1 MAALRS
7 FLRKRCS
14 TCNELMMTRRLIST
28 EPIIDSSSFAQRL
41 RDLPKDLPGTKIK
54 REVSQLIGRT
64 PLVFLN
70 KVTEGSGAYIAV
82 KQEMMQPTSSI
93 KDRPAFAMINDAEK
107 KNLISPGKTTLIEP
121 TSGNMGISMAFMAAM
136 KGYKMVLTMPS
147 YTSLERRVTMR
158 AFGADLILTDPTKGM
173 GGTVK
178 KAYDLLE
185 STPNAFMLQQFS
197 NPANTQVHFETTG
210 PEIWEDTLGKVDI
223 FVMGIGS
230 GGTVSGVGQYLKSQ
244 NPNVQIYGVE
254 PAESN
259 VLNGGKPGP
268 HHITGN
274 GVGFKPDILDMDV
287 MEKVLEVSS
296 EDAVNMARE
305 LALKEGLMV
314 GISSGANTVAA
325 LRLAR
330 MPENKG
336 KLIVTVHPSFGER
349 YLSSVL
355 FQELRNE
362 AENMQPVIIEGKK
375 YLAAQFCIWCSRVS
389 SKLPLMAALR
399 SFLTKRCLT
408 YNELMMTRRLMST
421 EPIIDSP
428 SFAQRLRDL
437 RTDLLDT
444 KIKREVY
451 QLIGR
456 TPLVF
461 LNKVTEGCGA
471 YIAVKQEMMMPT
483 ASIKDRPAFSMITD
497 AEKKNLISPGK
508 TTLIEPTSG
517 NMGISMAFMAAMR
530 GYKMVLTMPSYT
542 SLERRVTM
550 RAFGAGLV
558 LTDPTKGMEG
568 TVKKAYGLLE
578 STPNAF
584 MLQQFSNPANTQAH
598 FETTGPEIWE
608 DTLGKVDIFVM
619 GIGSGGTVS
628 GVGQYLKS
636 QNPNVKIYGVEP
648 AESNVLNGG
657 KPGPHHITGNGVG
670 FKPDILDMDVMEK
683 VLEVSSEDAV
693 NMARELALKE
703 GLLVGISSGAN
714 AIAALRLAR
723 MPENK
728 GKLIV
733 TVLPSF
739 GERYLSSVLFQE
751 LRREAENLQPVAV
764 D

>member
-7 FLRKRCS
+7 FLR
-14 TCNELMMTRRLIST
+14 
-28 EPIIDSSSFAQRL
+28 
-41 RDLPKDLPGTKIK
+41 
-54 REVSQLIGRT
+54 
-64 PLVFLN
+64 
-70 KVTEGSGAYIAV
+70 
-82 KQEMMQPTSSI
+82 
-93 KDRPAFAMINDAEK
+93 
-107 KNLISPGKTTLIEP
+107 
-121 TSGNMGISMAFMAAM
+121 
-136 KGYKMVLTMPS
+136 
-147 YTSLERRVTMR
+147 
-158 AFGADLILTDPTKGM
+158 
-173 GGTVK
+173 
-178 KAYDLLE
+178 
-185 STPNAFMLQQFS
+185 
-197 NPANTQVHFETTG
+197 
-210 PEIWEDTLGKVDI
+210 
-223 FVMGIGS
+223 
-230 GGTVSGVGQYLKSQ
+230 
-244 NPNVQIYGVE
+244 
-254 PAESN
+254 
-259 VLNGGKPGP
+259 
-268 HHITGN
+268 
-274 GVGFKPDILDMDV
+274 
-287 MEKVLEVSS
+287 
-296 EDAVNMARE
+296 
-305 LALKEGLMV
+305 
-314 GISSGANTVAA
+314 
-325 LRLAR
+325 
-330 MPENKG
+330 
-336 KLIVTVHPSFGER
+336 
-349 YLSSVL
+349 
-355 FQELRNE
+355 
-362 AENMQPVIIEGKK
+362 
-375 YLAAQFCIWCSRVS
+375 
-389 SKLPLMAALR
+389 
-399 SFLTKRCLT
+399 KRCLT
-408 YNELMMTRRLMST
+408 YNELMMTRRLVST

-437 RTDLLDT
+437 PTHLLDT

-471 YIAVKQEMMMPT
+471 YIAAKQEMMMPT

-517 NMGISMAFMAAMR
+517 NMGISMAFMAAIK

-568 TVKKAYGLLE
+568 AVKKAYELLE

-657 KPGPHHITGNGVG
+657 KPGDSKDNEESLSWKLHFLILSITTGPHHITGNGVG

-751 LRREAENLQPVAV
+751 LRKEAENLQPVAV

>member
-7 FLRKRCS
+7 LLTKKS
-14 TCNELMMTRRLIST
+14 LACNELMMTGRRLVST
-28 EPIIDSSSFAQRL
+28 EPVIDSPSFAQRL

-54 REVSQLIGRT
+54 REVSQLIGKT

-70 KVTEGSGAYIAV
+70 KVTDGCGAYIAV

-93 KDRPAFAMINDAEK
+93 KDRPAVAMINDAEK

-178 KAYDLLE
+178 KAYELLE

-244 NPNVQIYGVE
+244 NPNVKIYGVE

-259 VLNGGKPGP
+259 ILNGGKPGP

-355 FQELRNE
+355 FQELRKE
-362 AENMQPVIIEGKK
+362 AENMQPV
-375 YLAAQFCIWCSRVS
+375 
-389 SKLPLMAALR
+389 
-399 SFLTKRCLT
+399 
-408 YNELMMTRRLMST
+408 
-421 EPIIDSP
+421 
-428 SFAQRLRDL
+428 
-437 RTDLLDT
+437 
-444 KIKREVY
+444 
-451 QLIGR
+451 
-456 TPLVF
+456 
-461 LNKVTEGCGA
+461 
-471 YIAVKQEMMMPT
+471 
-483 ASIKDRPAFSMITD
+483 
-497 AEKKNLISPGK
+497 
-508 TTLIEPTSG
+508 
-517 NMGISMAFMAAMR
+517 
-530 GYKMVLTMPSYT
+530 
-542 SLERRVTM
+542 
-550 RAFGAGLV
+550 
-558 LTDPTKGMEG
+558 
-568 TVKKAYGLLE
+568 
-578 STPNAF
+578 
-584 MLQQFSNPANTQAH
+584 
-598 FETTGPEIWE
+598 
-608 DTLGKVDIFVM
+608 
-619 GIGSGGTVS
+619 
-628 GVGQYLKS
+628 
-636 QNPNVKIYGVEP
+636 
-648 AESNVLNGG
+648 
-657 KPGPHHITGNGVG
+657 
-670 FKPDILDMDVMEK
+670 
-683 VLEVSSEDAV
+683 
-693 NMARELALKE
+693 
-703 GLLVGISSGAN
+703 
-714 AIAALRLAR
+714 
-723 MPENK
+723 
-728 GKLIV
+728 
-733 TVLPSF
+733 
-739 GERYLSSVLFQE
+739 
-751 LRREAENLQPVAV
+751 AV

>member
-7 FLRKRCS
+7 LLRKRS
-14 TCNELMMTRRLIST
+14 LTCNELMIPRRLVST
-28 EPIIDSSSFAQRL
+28 EPIIDSPSFAQRI

-70 KVTEGSGAYIAV
+70 KVTDGCGAYIAV

-93 KDRPAFAMINDAEK
+93 KDRPAYAMINDAEK

-178 KAYDLLE
+178 KAYELLE

-244 NPNVQIYGVE
+244 NPNVKIYGVE
-254 PAESN
+254 PSESN

-355 FQELRNE
+355 FQELRKE
-362 AENMQPVIIEGKK
+362 AENMQPV
-375 YLAAQFCIWCSRVS
+375 
-389 SKLPLMAALR
+389 
-399 SFLTKRCLT
+399 
-408 YNELMMTRRLMST
+408 
-421 EPIIDSP
+421 
-428 SFAQRLRDL
+428 
-437 RTDLLDT
+437 
-444 KIKREVY
+444 
-451 QLIGR
+451 
-456 TPLVF
+456 
-461 LNKVTEGCGA
+461 
-471 YIAVKQEMMMPT
+471 
-483 ASIKDRPAFSMITD
+483 
-497 AEKKNLISPGK
+497 
-508 TTLIEPTSG
+508 
-517 NMGISMAFMAAMR
+517 
-530 GYKMVLTMPSYT
+530 
-542 SLERRVTM
+542 
-550 RAFGAGLV
+550 
-558 LTDPTKGMEG
+558 
-568 TVKKAYGLLE
+568 
-578 STPNAF
+578 
-584 MLQQFSNPANTQAH
+584 
-598 FETTGPEIWE
+598 
-608 DTLGKVDIFVM
+608 
-619 GIGSGGTVS
+619 
-628 GVGQYLKS
+628 
-636 QNPNVKIYGVEP
+636 
-648 AESNVLNGG
+648 
-657 KPGPHHITGNGVG
+657 
-670 FKPDILDMDVMEK
+670 
-683 VLEVSSEDAV
+683 
-693 NMARELALKE
+693 
-703 GLLVGISSGAN
+703 
-714 AIAALRLAR
+714 
-723 MPENK
+723 
-728 GKLIV
+728 
-733 TVLPSF
+733 
-739 GERYLSSVLFQE
+739 
-751 LRREAENLQPVAV
+751 AV

>member
-7 FLRKRCS
+7 FLR
-14 TCNELMMTRRLIST
+14 
-28 EPIIDSSSFAQRL
+28 
-41 RDLPKDLPGTKIK
+41 
-54 REVSQLIGRT
+54 
-64 PLVFLN
+64 
-70 KVTEGSGAYIAV
+70 
-82 KQEMMQPTSSI
+82 
-93 KDRPAFAMINDAEK
+93 
-107 KNLISPGKTTLIEP
+107 
-121 TSGNMGISMAFMAAM
+121 
-136 KGYKMVLTMPS
+136 
-147 YTSLERRVTMR
+147 
-158 AFGADLILTDPTKGM
+158 
-173 GGTVK
+173 
-178 KAYDLLE
+178 
-185 STPNAFMLQQFS
+185 
-197 NPANTQVHFETTG
+197 
-210 PEIWEDTLGKVDI
+210 
-223 FVMGIGS
+223 
-230 GGTVSGVGQYLKSQ
+230 
-244 NPNVQIYGVE
+244 
-254 PAESN
+254 
-259 VLNGGKPGP
+259 
-268 HHITGN
+268 
-274 GVGFKPDILDMDV
+274 
-287 MEKVLEVSS
+287 
-296 EDAVNMARE
+296 
-305 LALKEGLMV
+305 
-314 GISSGANTVAA
+314 
-325 LRLAR
+325 
-330 MPENKG
+330 
-336 KLIVTVHPSFGER
+336 
-349 YLSSVL
+349 
-355 FQELRNE
+355 
-362 AENMQPVIIEGKK
+362 
-375 YLAAQFCIWCSRVS
+375 
-389 SKLPLMAALR
+389 
-399 SFLTKRCLT
+399 KRCLT
-408 YNELMMTRRLMST
+408 YNELMMTRRLVST

-428 SFAQRLRDL
+428 SFAQSLRDL
-437 RTDLLDT
+437 PTDLLDS

-517 NMGISMAFMAAMR
+517 NMGISMAFMAAMK

-568 TVKKAYGLLE
+568 TVKKAYELLE

-657 KPGPHHITGNGVG
+657 KPGDGKDNEESLSWKLHFLILSVTTGPHHITGNGVG

-751 LRREAENLQPVAV
+751 LRKEAENLQPVAV

>member
-7 FLRKRCS
+7 FLRKRCL

-70 KVTEGSGAYIAV
+70 KVTEGCGAYIAV

-147 YTSLERRVTMR
+147 YTSIERRVTMR

-296 EDAVNMARE
+296 EDAVKMARE

-362 AENMQPVIIEGKK
+362 AENMQPV
-375 YLAAQFCIWCSRVS
+375 
-389 SKLPLMAALR
+389 
-399 SFLTKRCLT
+399 
-408 YNELMMTRRLMST
+408 
-421 EPIIDSP
+421 
-428 SFAQRLRDL
+428 
-437 RTDLLDT
+437 
-444 KIKREVY
+444 
-451 QLIGR
+451 
-456 TPLVF
+456 
-461 LNKVTEGCGA
+461 
-471 YIAVKQEMMMPT
+471 
-483 ASIKDRPAFSMITD
+483 
-497 AEKKNLISPGK
+497 
-508 TTLIEPTSG
+508 
-517 NMGISMAFMAAMR
+517 
-530 GYKMVLTMPSYT
+530 
-542 SLERRVTM
+542 
-550 RAFGAGLV
+550 
-558 LTDPTKGMEG
+558 
-568 TVKKAYGLLE
+568 
-578 STPNAF
+578 
-584 MLQQFSNPANTQAH
+584 
-598 FETTGPEIWE
+598 
-608 DTLGKVDIFVM
+608 
-619 GIGSGGTVS
+619 
-628 GVGQYLKS
+628 
-636 QNPNVKIYGVEP
+636 
-648 AESNVLNGG
+648 
-657 KPGPHHITGNGVG
+657 
-670 FKPDILDMDVMEK
+670 
-683 VLEVSSEDAV
+683 
-693 NMARELALKE
+693 
-703 GLLVGISSGAN
+703 
-714 AIAALRLAR
+714 
-723 MPENK
+723 
-728 GKLIV
+728 
-733 TVLPSF
+733 
-739 GERYLSSVLFQE
+739 
-751 LRREAENLQPVAV
+751 AV